1 MRGRSCVFTRV
12 TAMPKFNFDVF
23 ADILRNAP
31 DRRGIFEQEEHSAYL
46 QENVFDPLIKD
57 GGIDIKEVDF
67 SKFELKNVTPNE
79 RVESYQHVN
88 ERWTY
93 GFNSR
98 IKHTPAAVTPEHGF
112 F

>member
-1 MRGRSCVFTRV
+1 MRCRSCAFTRV
-12 TAMPKFNFDVF
+12 TLMPKFNFDVF

-46 QENVFDPLIKD
+46 QENVFDPLIED
-57 GGIDIKEVDF
+57 DVIDIKEVDF
-67 SKFELKNVTPNE
+67 SKFELKNVTTNKRAE
-79 RVESYQHVN
+79 GYRRVN
-88 ERWTY
+88 EGWTH

-98 IKHTPAAVTPEHGF
+98 VKQTPAAVTAEHGF